1 MFMVNITDDFLL
13 DKIIKQC
20 QGYLDE
26 NSEIKKKPV
35 DYGEQIKKE
44 FGTDVTNE
52 LCKDHPLDE
61 DIRKKLEQLKKQLVN
76 EEIPYES
83 NEDINNIWI
92 SLIKKAIMCL
102 RFFDKRE
109 PFQNQKG
116 TSSKAPEVYG
126 MDDLIK
132 YHEKYCDFE
141 AILYGGDSYYRDHI
155 FHAIRC
161 WMLGV
166 YILLDENKNLTNNGE
181 KLINSIHIEGESIRE
196 LNSEYTENII
206 NEYSLEVGGVSK
218 LDINYRKHII
228 DKQNS
233 IYLYIKKEGE
243 KGYIVK
249 EDNFSNNINIL
260 EKISMWTI
268 IALCHDLGYPLEK
281 STKILDK
288 TREMMGIFVAQ
299 PKIWSDINFNGVQDN
314 INDYIIKFMSSKMK
328 MYSNIHQ
335 KDTQSVDGTQK
346 VSNLSI
352 NKGEDSKRQ
361 YWGRIQP
368 KYYLKYTKS
377 LEHYSHGII
386 SSIIIY
392 KMLLYFMEADNNLND
407 DYIYKHED
415 ARQFYIRREIL
426 RAMASHTCKDIYQM
440 QLTTFTSLLFLC
452 DEMQEWGRKSW
463 KNLYEGTS
471 SKLTNLKLKEFN
483 AKKIDYTE
491 SIQMDNA
498 TFNQL
503 SSNIFRIFEN
513 QYILYKTTFRDGQ
526 DTANRKFDI
535 HKNMI
540 IDINKKKFTGI
551 QNIEIKFKINHEEQD
566 SFIVTINTDGEE
578 LSDDAKQL
586 KNKLKKQII
595 DNYKKQYE
603 YDYIDLYI

>member
-1 MFMVNITDDFLL
+1 MKITDCFLL

-20 QGYLDE
+20 EGDLDNE
-26 NSEIKKKPV
+26 NKPIN
-35 DYGEQIKKE
+35 YGEQIKKE
-44 FGTDVTNE
+44 FGGNITNKI
-52 LCKDHPLDE
+52 CKFHPLDE
-61 DIRKKLEQLKKQLVN
+61 DVKNILEQLQNQLV
-76 EEIPYES
+76 EKEIPYES
-83 NEDINNIWI
+83 NEDINNLWVT
-92 SLIKKAIMCL
+92 LIRKAIMCL

-109 PFQNQKG
+109 PFQNQQW
-116 TSSKAPEVYG
+116 TLSKAPEVYG
-126 MDDLIK
+126 MSDLIK

-166 YILLDENKNLTNNGE
+166 YILLSENTNITDNSE
-181 KLINSIHIEGESIRE
+181 RFINSIHIEGESLGKSYEAVSSE
-196 LNSEYTENII
+196 LKDK
-206 NEYSLEVGGVSK
+206 YSLEEGWEKRLSENKRIYLTLEDETNEGMF
-218 LDINYRKHII
+218 N
-228 DKQNS
+228 
-233 IYLYIKKEGE
+233 YLYIKKKELKKENQGDLPE
-243 KGYIVK
+243 KYIVN

-288 TREMMGIFVAQ
+288 TREMMGVFVAQ

-328 MYSNIHQ
+328 MYNNIHQ
-335 KDTQSVDGTQK
+335 KETLKDK
-346 VSNLSI
+346 EEH
-352 NKGEDSKRQ
+352 KEYKRQ
-361 YWGRIQP
+361 YLGRIQP

-407 DYIYKHED
+407 DYIYKQED

-471 SKLTNLKLKEFN
+471 SKLAELELKMFN
-483 AKKIDYTE
+483 DKKIDYTE
-491 SIQMDNA
+491 MIEMKNA
-498 TFNQL
+498 TCKQILN
-503 SSNIFRIFEN
+503 NISRIFEN

-526 DTANRKFDI
+526 DTAKRKFDI
-535 HKNMI
+535 HKTMI
-540 IDINKKKFTGI
+540 ININKDKFEGIENIDINF
-551 QNIEIKFKINHEEQD
+551 EINHNEKD
-566 SFIVTINTDGEE
+566 SFKVTIKKDGDN
-578 LSDDAKQL
+578 LNDHA
-586 KNKLKKQII
+586 NKLIGTLENRI
-595 DNYKKQYE
+595 NDYKKQYE
-603 YDYIDLYI
+603 YDEIKCEK

>member
-1 MFMVNITDDFLL
+1 MKITDDFLL

-20 QGYLDE
+20 EGCSD
-26 NSEIKKKPV
+26 KKNKPIN
-35 DYGEQIKKE
+35 YGEQIKKE
-44 FGTDVTNE
+44 FDGDITNKI
-52 LCKDHPLDE
+52 CKFHPLDE
-61 DIRKKLEQLKKQLVN
+61 DIKDILKQLQDQLVEN
-76 EEIPYES
+76 EIPYES
-83 NEDINNIWI
+83 NEDINNLWVT
-92 SLIKKAIMCL
+92 LIKKAIMCL

-109 PFQNQKG
+109 PFQNQKD
-116 TSSKAPEVYG
+116 TLSKAPEVYG
-126 MDDLIK
+126 MSDLIK

-161 WMLGV
+161 WMLGI

-181 KLINSIHIEGESIRE
+181 KLINSIHIEGETITE
-196 LNSEYTENII
+196 LNSEDNKEIIDQYIKNSGRLSKLYKKYRNHIII
-206 NEYSLEVGGVSK
+206 NEN
-218 LDINYRKHII
+218 DP
-228 DKQNS
+228 
-233 IYLYIKKEGE
+233 IYLYIKKEEE

-260 EKISMWTI
+260 EKVSMWTI

-288 TREMMGIFVAQ
+288 TREMMGVFVAQ

-335 KDTQSVDGTQK
+335 NDDLSVDKTQK
-346 VSNLSI
+346 EINLLI
-352 NKGEDSKRQ
+352 NKGEHEDYKRQ
-361 YWGRIQP
+361 YLGRIQP

-407 DYIYKHED
+407 DYIYKQED

-471 SKLTNLKLKEFN
+471 SKLVELELKMFN
-483 AKKIDYTE
+483 DKKIDYTE
-491 SIQMDNA
+491 KIEMKNA
-498 TFNQL
+498 TSKQILN
-503 SSNIFRIFEN
+503 NISRIFKK

-526 DTANRKFDI
+526 YTAKRKFDI
-535 HKNMI
+535 HKTMI
-540 IDINKKKFTGI
+540 IDINKDKFEGI
-551 QNIEIKFKINHEEQD
+551 ENIDIKFEINYKEKD
-566 SFIVTINTDGEE
+566 SFKVTINKDGDNLNNDTD
-578 LSDDAKQL
+578 
-586 KNKLKKQII
+586 KLIEI
-595 DNYKKQYE
+595 LDNLINDYQEQYE
-603 YDYIDLYI
+603 YDEIKCIK